1 MKNILGLLFV
11 LLTFQLFAQPEGA
24 EVEWKDGK
32 KYYVHFVQAGNTLYG
47 LTKLYKVTAEEI
59 VATNPELSAGLKEGQ
74 KLLIPAVASAET
86 PVNIK
91 PVSSNDKTHVVE
103 KSETLYGISR
113 KYNVSMEEMVEANPG
128 IENGISIGQTLIIP
142 EGKAGNK
149 PPKAPKAESKIVFYD
164 TTIVHTVLDHETMS
178 SISKRFMVSIEEI
191 QKVNGLKSTKIRAG
205 ETLRIPIK
213 KEKISKVEIR
223 QVQKVSDKKVDEE
236 LIFKTKNEYN
246 ILILLPFSLDKSPDG
261 ITSIS
266 TEFLMGAQ
274 VALDSLERLGL
285 NANVQILD
293 VGVDSAKM
301 KSMLTQKEFKDVDLI
316 IGPLMGKNLD
326 IVARWCNVNKVRMIS
341 PVTAQTEILK
351 NNQYAIDA
359 VTSDITLMQGVA
371 KYIVENNSRDQ
382 IVLVKTGTKDNE
394 LYQAFRKKFMTL
406 SAASS
411 KQKLIEIDM
420 LDLGTHIRKGG
431 NTIFIVPSRDKIV
444 ATKFINALNKV
455 ASKAG
460 SGTIAFYGMKEW
472 VNFDDIKGFYKNK
485 YQFHFASSNDFN
497 YTYEETKTLLRSF
510 RKEYNSDLSKWG
522 AQGFDITFYFIQTLL
537 MEGKPKAGVMND
549 INLTSTGSGN
559 GQENKA
565 CFILKQVDYEIIKL
579 ASFND

>member
-47 LTKLYKVTAEEI
+47 LTKLYKITAEEI

-74 KLLIPAVASAET
+74 KLLIPAVASTET
-86 PVNIK
+86 PVIIK

-113 KYNVSMEEMVEANPG
+113 KYDVSMEEMVEANPG

-142 EGKAGNK
+142 ESKT
-149 PPKAPKAESKIVFYD
+149 PKAPKVESKIVFYD
-164 TTIVHTVLDHETMS
+164 TTIVHTVLDHETMY
-178 SISKRFMVSIEEI
+178 SISKRFMVSVEEL
-191 QKVNGLKSTKIRAG
+191 QKVNGLKSTKIKPG
-205 ETLRIPIK
+205 ETIKIPIK

-223 QVQKVSDKKVDEE
+223 QVEKVVDKKVDEE
-236 LIFKTKNEYN
+236 LIFKSKSEYN
-246 ILILLPFSLDKSPDG
+246 ILILLPFSLDKNPDG
-261 ITSIS
+261 ITGIS

-274 VALDSLERLGL
+274 VALDSLEGLGL

-293 VGVDSAKM
+293 VGVDTAKM
-301 KSMLTQKEFKDVDLI
+301 KSMLNQKEFKDVDLI

-351 NNQYAIDA
+351 NNPYTIDA
-359 VTSDITLMQGVA
+359 VTSDITLMQGIA

-382 IVLVKTGTKDNE
+382 IVLVKTGAKDDD
-394 LYQAFRKKFMTL
+394 LYQAFRKKFMSL

-460 SGTIAFYGMKEW
+460 TGTIAFYGMKEW
-472 VNFDDIKGFYKNK
+472 VNFDDIKSFYKNK

-497 YTYEETKTLLRSF
+497 YTYEETKSLMKEF
-510 RKEYNSDLSKWG
+510 RKAYNSDLSKYG
-522 AQGFDITFYFIQTLL
+522 AQGFDITFYFIQSLL
-537 MEGKPKAGVMND
+537 MDIKPKAGVMND
-549 INLTSTGSGN
+549 IKIAATSPGN

-579 ASFND
+579 ASFNE

>member
-11 LLTFQLFAQPEGA
+11 LLAFQLFAQPEGA

-32 KYYVHFVQAGNTLYG
+32 KYYIHFVQAGNTLYG
-47 LTKLYKVTAEEI
+47 LTKLYKITAEEI

-74 KLLIPAVASAET
+74 KLLIPAVASTET

-113 KYNVSMEEMVEANPG
+113 KYDVSMEEMVEANPG

-149 PPKAPKAESKIVFYD
+149 PPKAPKAEPKIVFYD
-164 TTIVHTVLDHETMS
+164 TTILHTVLDHETMS
-178 SISKRFMVSIEEI
+178 SISKRFMVSIDEI
-191 QKVNGLKSTKIRAG
+191 QKLNGLKSTKIKAG
-205 ETLRIPIK
+205 ETLKIPIK

-223 QVQKVSDKKVDEE
+223 QVEKVIDKKVDEE

-246 ILILLPFSLDKSPDG
+246 ILILLPFSLDKNPDG

-285 NANVQILD
+285 NANVQVLD
-293 VGVDSAKM
+293 VGVDTAKM
-301 KSMLTQKEFKDVDLI
+301 KSMLNQKEFNDVDLI

-359 VTSDITLMQGVA
+359 VTSDITLMQGIA

-382 IVLVKTGTKDNE
+382 IVLVKTGAKDDE

-460 SGTIAFYGMKEW
+460 TGTIAFYGMKEW

-497 YTYEETKTLLRSF
+497 YTYDETKNLMRSF
-510 RKEYNSDLSKWG
+510 RREYNSDLSKWG
-522 AQGFDITFYFIQTLL
+522 AQGFDITFYFIQSLL

-549 INLTSTGSGN
+549 IKLTSTGSGN